1 MLPILIRV
9 LDITD
14 HRLLGEFE
22 WPQVPPVG
30 AFLHLK
36 NLSGTTA
43 YQVEETIWTE
53 KPAAS
58 HDPGIE
64 HDSIIMRLSVILRV
78 KETRLS

>member
-9 LDITD
+9 LDISD
-14 HRLLGEFE
+14 HRLIAEFE

-53 KPAAS
+53 KPDAG

-64 HDSIIMRLSVILRV
+64 HEFIIMRLTVILRV

>member
-9 LDITD
+9 LDISD
-14 HRLLGEFE
+14 HRLIAEFK
-22 WPQVPPVG
+22 WQQVPPVG

-36 NLSGTTA
+36 DLAGTTA

-53 KPAAS
+53 KPDAS
-58 HDPGIE
+58 HPHGDE

-78 KETRLS
+78 KETQLC